1 MKSILKS
8 PMYYKTSI
16 LIRQKVKR
24 LLCIK
29 RERMS
34 RTAQREIQILGPTL
48 APTSVIQSTSFV
60 QVPSKSL

>member
-8 PMYYKTSI
+8 PMHYKTSI

-34 RTAQREIQILGPTL
+34 RTAQREI
-48 APTSVIQSTSFV
+48 
-60 QVPSKSL
+60 

>member
-29 RERMS
+29 REDEQDCTERNPDS
-34 RTAQREIQILGPTL
+34 RTNLGTY
-48 APTSVIQSTSFV
+48 
-60 QVPSKSL
+60 